1 MMCAVS
7 SLTFLDGFWCFFRFS
22 FKYLSELIFY
32 DHPQVERNFP
42 RVIKRPKPSCHSLLK
57 E

>member
-1 MMCAVS
+1 MCAVS

-22 FKYLSELIFY
+22 FKYLSELIFC

-42 RVIKRPKPSCHSLLK
+42 RVIKRPKPSCHSVLK